1 MAEEYIEWI
10 KLPHDLQA
18 KFFQEAE
25 REAERIIKRINDVQE
40 ELNKLRPLLEK
51 NFRRLGKP
59 REAEIVSA
67 VDSSR
72 SPVLSERL
80 GIRYGV
86 FATARLK
93 IRGLERLGEEYEVGL
108 FKRRQAFSRDK
119 SKAFFSLLATYAE
132 RKMAV
137 EALDDSDLVLV
148 DGSFYGFIYR
158 ALEMKKQGLYGDE
171 ERKVLEETFRLTN
184 KLVESGK
191 ALGVIKRSRSRI
203 IGGWLVLKGEYSNPY
218 TMTLDKLILAHLM
231 PAGSLLNYGDLTGYR
246 YPPLF
251 YTALSRA
258 ASLTQRRER
267 DLLRETLDR
276 VYQPFKSFNLP
287 TSSFDSL
294 SRLQVKPFP
303 YVPPCEIEYP
313 RRISLSRVEEWLS
326 QENFFNETT
335 GLPTAIDL
343 VDNLVNIPSRFTE
356 EFVAEVEARVI
367 EKLRGKNIEMIQLF
381 FEFLNPQKPY

>member
-1 MAEEYIEWI
+1 MAEEYVEWI

-18 KFFQEAE
+18 KFFKEAE
-25 REAERIIKRINDVQE
+25 REAERIIKRIDEIQG
-40 ELNKLRPLLEK
+40 ELDKLKPLLEK
-51 NFRRLGKP
+51 NFRKLGRLC
-59 REAEIVSA
+59 EAKIISA

-93 IRGLERLGEEYEVGL
+93 IRGLKRLGEEYEAGL
-108 FKRRQAFSRDK
+108 FKRRQTFSRDK
-119 SKAFFSLLATYAE
+119 SRAFFSLLATYAE

-148 DGSFYGFIYR
+148 DGSFYGFIYE
-158 ALEMKKQGLYGDE
+158 ALRMKKQGLYGDE
-171 ERKVLEETFRLTN
+171 ERKILEETFRLTD
-184 KLVESGK
+184 KLVRSGK
-191 ALGVIKRSRSRI
+191 ALGVIKRSHSRI
-203 IGGWLVLKGEYSNPY
+203 IGGWLALKGEYSNPY

-231 PAGSLLNYGDLTGYR
+231 PARTLLNYGDLTGYR

-258 ASLTQRRER
+258 ASLTQRGDR
-267 DLLRETLDR
+267 DLLKEALDR
-276 VYQPFKSFNLP
+276 VYQPFKSFKLS
-287 TSSFDSL
+287 TSNFNNL

-303 YVPPCEIEYP
+303 HVPPCEIEYHRSIP
-313 RRISLSRVEEWLS
+313 LSRIEEWLS
-326 QENFFNETT
+326 QENFFNEIT

-367 EKLRGKNIEMIQLF
+367 EKLRGRNIEMIQLF

>member
-1 MAEEYIEWI
+1 LAEEYIEWI

-67 VDSSR
+67 IDSSR

-246 YPPLF
+246 HPPLF

-267 DLLRETLDR
+267 DLLREALDR

-367 EKLRGKNIEMIQLF
+367 EKLEGKNIEMIQLF